1 MQEVY
6 SIKPLLAIIVSITA
20 GILILLTG
28 EKYRNLR
35 ETWTII
41 AAIAKLIIISSL
53 LPLVLAGQNI
63 ICTIVTLA
71 PNLAIQLKVDSF
83 GLCFG
88 LLSSGLWLATSFY
101 SIGYVR
107 SLKSHQQTRYFFC
120 FAMALSATIGI
131 AFAANLFTFFIF
143 YEMLTIATY
152 PLVAHKETPEAI
164 KAGRKYLIYT
174 LTAGTLIMFGMGV
187 TYWLT
192 GTLDFVAGGF
202 IPATLSKNIV
212 YLLFAVFIIGFGTK
226 AAIMPL
232 HEWLPS
238 AMVAPTPVSAL
249 LHAVAVVK
257 AGVFGCLRVI
267 WYVFGPQQLQD
278 LGLGFILLCIVAA
291 TVIISALLALVQ
303 DNLKRRLAF
312 STINSLALII
322 LGATLLSPSASVG
335 SILHLINHAC
345 MKITLFFVAGAIYVK
360 THKQNISEL
369 AGIGRQMPLT
379 MACFAIGAFGL
390 AGIPPVCGFV
400 SKWYLCLGALEAKQL
415 FFFGVILVSALLDIA
430 IFFPIIYQAFFGQS
444 NYQEKTTIKE
454 APTLMLAPI
463 VFCAMF
469 SIMLGLAPNTFVRF
483 FDLAQMT
490 ANSLF

>member
-6 SIKPLLAIIVSITA
+6 SIKPLLAILVSITA

-35 ETWTII
+35 ETWTIM
-41 AAIAKLIIISSL
+41 AAIAKLILISSL

-63 ICTIVTLA
+63 ICTIATLA
-71 PNLAIQLKVDSF
+71 PNLAIQLKVDSLGLGF
-83 GLCFG
+83 GILA
-88 LLSSGLWLATSFY
+88 SGLWLATSFY
-101 SIGYVR
+101 SIGYMR
-107 SLKSHQQTRYFFC
+107 TSTSPQQTRYFFC
-120 FAMALSATIGI
+120 FAMALAATIGI
-131 AFAANLFTFFIF
+131 AFAANLFTLFIF

-174 LTAGTLIMFGMGV
+174 LTAASLIMLGMGL

-192 GTLDFVAGGF
+192 GTLDFKSGGF
-202 IPATLSKNIV
+202 LSGELSKGIL
-212 YLLFAVFIIGFGTK
+212 YFLFAAFIIGFGTK

-257 AGVFGCLRVI
+257 AGVFGCLRII
-267 WYVFGPQQLQD
+267 WYVFGPERLQE
-278 LGLGFILLCIVAA
+278 LGLGSVLLYVVAA

-303 DNLKRRLAF
+303 DHLKRRLAF

-322 LGATLLSPSASVG
+322 LGAALLSPSASTG

-345 MKITLFFVAGAIYVK
+345 MKITLFFVAGAIYVR
-360 THKQNISEL
+360 THKENISQL
-369 AGIGRQMPLT
+369 SGIGRQMPLT

-415 FFFGVILVSALLDIA
+415 IFLGIIMISALLDIA
-430 IFFPIIYQAFFGQS
+430 IFFPIIYQAFFNPTNS
-444 NYQEKTTIKE
+444 QEKTTIKE
-454 APTLMLAPI
+454 APFLILAPI

-469 SIMLGLAPNTFVRF
+469 SIILGLAPNTFARF
-483 FDLAQMT
+483 LDLAQMT
-490 ANSLF
+490 TNSLF